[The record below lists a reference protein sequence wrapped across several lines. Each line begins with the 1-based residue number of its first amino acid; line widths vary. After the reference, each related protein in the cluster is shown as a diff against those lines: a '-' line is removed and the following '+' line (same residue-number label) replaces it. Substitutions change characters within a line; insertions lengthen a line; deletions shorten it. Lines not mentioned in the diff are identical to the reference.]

1 MLPKGKGVKLINIPG
16 PRHKAGEEKLVGVA
30 VFREGDA
37 LRLYAGKQNMRL
49 KPSDID
55 TFAGSRAQRGR
66 ALPRGYQRPTA
77 IETITA

>member
-1 MLPKGKGVKLINIPG
+1 
-16 PRHKAGEEKLVGVA
+16 

-37 LRLYAGKQNMRL
+37 LRLYAGKQSMRL

-77 IETITA
+77 IETIPAS